1 MKSTIISV
9 VAAVVVLA
17 AAWVVGICIREVRFS
32 SAQTNRVEMPT
43 SNETDIESEPVGP
56 VSTNRLAAEERA
68 RRYQERTSQ
77 SQQEREKVRSQI
89 RDRFGTNQREGRQKF
104 SGMSQEEMTK
114 LREQW
119 ANMSEQERRQY
130 MSQMR
135 EIFSGGQKEEKSD
148 SALQETAGSQEAVA
162 GTMENEAPAS
172 ESSAV
177 PQEDEVMENNNL
189 QDVNQAQ

>member
-1 MKSTIISV
+1 MKSIIISV
-9 VAAVVVLA
+9 VAAVAILVG
-17 AAWVVGICIREVRFS
+17 AWVIGICIREVRFS
-32 SAQTNRVEMPT
+32 SAQANRVEMPT
-43 SNETDIESEPVGP
+43 NNEADIEAEPAGP
-56 VSTNRLAAEERA
+56 VRTNRLAAEERA

-119 ANMSEQERRQY
+119 ANMSEQEKRQY
-130 MSQMR
+130 MAQMR
-135 EIFSGGQKEEKSD
+135 EIFGGGQREERPD

-162 GTMENEAPAS
+162 GTMEEVPAS

-177 PQEDEVMENNNL
+177 PEEEENMENNNL

>member
-9 VAAVVVLA
+9 VAAVAVLA

-32 SAQTNRVEMPT
+32 SVQTNRVEMPT
-43 SNETDIESEPVGP
+43 SNEADIESEPVGP

-89 RDRFGTNQREGRQKF
+89 RDRFGTNQREGKQKF

-130 MSQMR
+130 MAQMR
-135 EIFSGGQKEEKSD
+135 EIFGSGQREERSD
-148 SALQETAGSQEAVA
+148 SALQETAGSQEAVTE
-162 GTMENEAPAS
+162 TMEEVPAS

-177 PQEDEVMENNNL
+177 PQEDQEDMENNNQ
-189 QDVNQAQ
+189 QDANQTP